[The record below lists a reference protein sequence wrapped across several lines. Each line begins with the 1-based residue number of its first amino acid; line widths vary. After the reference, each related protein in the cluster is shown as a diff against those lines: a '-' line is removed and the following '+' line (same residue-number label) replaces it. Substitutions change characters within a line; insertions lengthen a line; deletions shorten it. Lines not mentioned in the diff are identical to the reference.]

1 MKKPI
6 KAIALAVLLA
16 AMPVT
21 AFAAGSPNAGNTDY
35 SSNND
40 SSDDGSSSNSSSSGN
55 SSSSSGTG
63 SSSVVTAGN
72 GTAVNNNGSTP
83 GSTEVPADITVITQS
98 GDKVEVKAATT
109 NNSSGITSGF
119 VDNGSKVTVVT
130 GEAVTEGLPEA
141 VVATINAVNTTGDL
155 SGIQGIDT
163 TGKSA
168 YGNTVTINA
177 EAENLP
183 VSIYVS
189 SLPAGDTVQVAFY
202 NKNTKTWM
210 LIDAVV
216 DHATSIITFTAPTSG
231 TAVVVG

>member
-21 AFAAGSPNAGNTDY
+21 AFAAGSPSASNTDY
-35 SSNND
+35 SSNDD
-40 SSDDGSSSNSSSSGN
+40 SSDDGSSSNSSSSSSSGN
-55 SSSSSGTG
+55 SSSS
-63 SSSVVTAGN
+63 VLTAGT

-83 GSTEVPADITVITQS
+83 GSTTAPTDITVITQS
-98 GDKVEVKAATT
+98 GKVEVQAATT
-109 NNSSGITSGF
+109 NTSGITSGF

-130 GEAVTEGLPEA
+130 GEAATEGLPET

-155 SGIQGIDT
+155 SGIQGVDT

-189 SLPAGDTVQVAFY
+189 SLPASGTVQVAFY
-202 NKNTKTWM
+202 NKNTKTWI

-216 DHATSIITFTAPTSG
+216 DPATSIVTFTAPTSG